1 MINVDCVA
9 IWQAVVLQ
17 VAKDLKTE
25 SKKYMKKNYKNNA
38 RKYLYSE
45 DFKNVCDLAG
55 YNYNYIL
62 KRMERLIK

>member
-17 VAKDLKTE
+17 VAKDLKI
-25 SKKYMKKNYKNNA
+25 SSQRYMKNRYKNNA
-38 RKYLYSE
+38 ISYLYSE